1 MAVLAYLARDADAGA
16 AVRHAGREV
25 VDVGGLVLSGEA
37 SLVVLAAARV
47 VHADVLL
54 VALRQLLDGLVDVSV
69 QRRATEVR
77 QGNFIYITLFIYKAD

>member
-37 SLVVLAAARV
+37 SLVVLAAVRV

-69 QRRATEVR
+69 QRATEVR
-77 QGNFIYITLFIYKAD
+77 QGNFIYIEFFIYKAD